1 MSSFIFIFFSIVFNI
16 LSQFAFKHG
25 MSGARQTQGSVIRY
39 MATSPWVVGGL
50 VIYGC
55 GTLCWIIA
63 LSRLEL
69 SFAYPFSMLS
79 YIGIVI
85 GSYLLFKEQIS
96 RMRLVGIGVVLLG
109 LLVISQS

>member
-25 MSGARQTQGSVIRY
+25 MTGARQAQGGAIRY
-39 MATSPWVVGGL
+39 MATSPWVMGGL
-50 VIYGC
+50 VVYGC

-79 YIGIVI
+79 YVGIVI

-96 RMRLVGIGVVLLG
+96 RVRLIGIAVVLLG